1 MTHPF
6 ITHNGGQQAVHNI
19 SFSGGLGSA
28 ISALAAHRHG
38 VPFRL
43 IFADTLM
50 EDPDLYRFITDV
62 AAAVDHEIIRLVDGR
77 TPWDVFEARKFIG
90 NTRTAH
96 CSNILKTDRV
106 MEWLDANSPAD
117 EPLVLGMD
125 WSEMDRIERAIKVW
139 TPRPVVS
146 LLIRFKI
153 TRPTY
158 AKWLSDYGLR
168 KPSLYEAGFTHN
180 NCGGACVKQG
190 LQGWATLL
198 EKYPQR
204 FAEAEARMALA
215 MERIGPTARPFLRLT
230 RNKVT
235 TYLTL
240 KEFRERYQAG
250 EIKVDP
256 YGDGEGACGCFTDTP
271 DLFAED
277 AA

>member
-1 MTHPF
+1 MDEKRETK
-6 ITHNGGQQAVHNI
+6 HNI

-28 ISALAAHRHG
+28 ISVLAAHRYG

-43 IFADTLM
+43 LFADTLA
-50 EDPDLYRFITDV
+50 EDPDLYRFTSDV
-62 AAAVDHEIIRLVDGR
+62 VQAVDGELIRLVDGR
-77 TPWDVFEARKFIG
+77 TPWDVFEDRKFIG
-90 NTRTAH
+90 NTRIAQ
-96 CSNILKTDRV
+96 CSSILKTDMV
-106 MEWLDANSPAD
+106 MEWLGANAEPD

-125 WSEMDRIERAIKVW
+125 WSEQDRIDRAQRVW
-139 TPRPVVS
+139 APRPVVS
-146 LLIRFKI
+146 LLNQFKI

-158 AKWLSDYGLR
+158 AKWLADYGLR
-168 KPSLYEAGFTHN
+168 QPSLYDAGFPHN

-204 FAEAEARMALA
+204 FAEAEDRMALA

-240 KEFRERYQAG
+240 KEFRDRYQSG
-250 EIKVDP
+250 DIKIDP
-256 YGDGEGACGCFTDTP
+256 YVDGHGGCGCFTDTL
-271 DLFAED
+271 DLFQEQ